1 VTRISIELADSG
13 TQTAAPEEW
22 DEDARV
28 DEISDA
34 FRLVMGA
41 QRRTL
46 AKVWR
51 DRSISKLNLY
61 LLMLLEA
68 RESQSMSELAD
79 QAGVTLP
86 NLTGT
91 ITRMEEL
98 GLVRRIPCK
107 EDRRKVLVRLAAK
120 GRAVLEQIESIRRA
134 EIRRLL
140 RRLSPTEQEM
150 CLTAMR
156 AMARAA
162 SEGDT
167 GPD

>member
-1 VTRISIELADSG
+1 MSSEVVDAAAAS
-13 TQTAAPEEW
+13 TAPAGL
-22 DEDARV
+22 DEDDRV

-34 FRLVMGA
+34 FRTVIA
-41 QRRTL
+41 SQRRMM

-51 DRSISKLNLY
+51 DRSISKLNLH

-68 RESQSMSELAD
+68 RESQSMGELAE

-98 GLVRRIPCK
+98 GLVRRVPCR

-120 GRAVLEQIESIRRA
+120 GRTVLAQIESIRRA

-140 RRLSPTEQEM
+140 RRLSPAEQEN

-156 AMARAA
+156 ALARAA
-162 SEGDT
+162 AEPVPELD
-167 GPD
+167 

>member
-1 VTRISIELADSG
+1 VDQVPSPAVAATPDDASI
-13 TQTAAPEEW
+13 
-22 DEDARV
+22 
-28 DEISDA
+28 DEISGA
-34 FRLVMGA
+34 FRIVLA
-41 QRRTL
+41 SQRRMM

-51 DRSISKLNLY
+51 DRSISKLNLH

-68 RESQSMSELAD
+68 RESQSMSELAE

-98 GLVRRIPCK
+98 GLVKRVPCR

-120 GRAVLEQIESIRRA
+120 GRTVLAQIESIRRA

-140 RRLSPTEQEM
+140 RRLSPIEQEM
-150 CLTAMR
+150 CRTAMR
-156 AMARAA
+156 ALARAA
-162 SEGDT
+162 LEPEPE
-167 GPD
+167 PD

>member
-1 VTRISIELADSG
+1 MTRITTKLEDSG
-13 TQTAAPEEW
+13 THAGTAAQQ

-34 FRLVMGA
+34 FRMVIGA
-41 QRRTL
+41 QRRMFS
-46 AKVWR
+46 KVWR

-68 RESQSMSELAD
+68 RDYQSMSELAD

-98 GLVRRIPCK
+98 GLVRRVPCK

-120 GRAVLEQIESIRRA
+120 GRSVLEQIESIRRA
-134 EIRRLL
+134 EIGRLF
-140 RRLSPTEQEM
+140 RRLSPDEQEM

-162 SEGDT
+162 SEGEPE
-167 GPD
+167 PD